1 MQRTFSRMLS
11 RYQCLLA
18 SNVPMQCR
26 QVAPLATISTCT
38 PPSRAKL
45 PAQNRGCKQSYSQVL
60 PRLYAAAVDASAIDI
75 DTQAA
80 GYAAFALDSR
90 MTWPSRT
97 HAAGTLTA
105 ADAGKDVVVCGWV
118 DRNRN
123 LGGLGFMDVR
133 DHTGL
138 LQVRMYS
145 TTQQRLLQQF
155 GEAGG

>member
-1 MQRTFSRMLS
+1 
-11 RYQCLLA
+11 
-18 SNVPMQCR
+18 MQCR